1 MKKIYISVMAS
12 LLLFA
17 SCSDYLDVNSPST
30 FDKEYVFGSES
41 EIATAVNGMYVPMV
55 SGKGWVGVLLKKMLF
70 NTDVEF
76 SGLSTA
82 SNLNERA
89 FVPSTGDIKSYGD
102 IWTGMYDGVN
112 RTNDVIEGIEQ
123 SPLFA
128 AADKTKP
135 SRLMHYYGEAKVLRA
150 MYYLELVRNWG
161 DVPYRR
167 KPAGNKDELF
177 IGATDRNTI
186 LTDMINDLIEVE
198 PLMLYAEESDR

>member
-1 MKKIYISVMAS
+1 MRKIYISVIAS
-12 LLLFA
+12 ILLFA

-30 FDKEYVFGSES
+30 FDKNYVFGSES

-89 FVPSTGDIKSYGD
+89 YVPSTGDIKSYGD

-123 SPLFA
+123 SPLSVE
-128 AADKTKP
+128 
-135 SRLMHYYGEAKVLRA
+135 SRLPLTSSTVM
-150 MYYLELVRNWG
+150 LVWVFCKSLLKIHHLFSLLGNQSLLFFG
-161 DVPYRR
+161 CAVQKNICR
-167 KPAGNKDELF
+167 K
-177 IGATDRNTI
+177 
-186 LTDMINDLIEVE
+186 
-198 PLMLYAEESDR
+198 